1 MANVT
6 YLLGAGASYNALPV
20 IDELTD
26 AIKVTRAILTKIK
39 GRQNTKYHYSSIIN
53 EAEYYGAL
61 TLAIENLEQ
70 LIHGCEDHISI
81 DTYLKML
88 FLTENKD
95 YEKMKSTMVLFFQLY
110 DCLHEDILTYN
121 NEIKQTEKLDK
132 RYDAF
137 FASILDGSYKN
148 LPKNIKI
155 ISWNYDNQIEKAYQ
169 KYLDHSYETEIA
181 GRVLNIC
188 SKSHKVTNIDISNF
202 SVTKINGTSS
212 YFDKEGKLRIVHSG
226 GTKLERVNQFKT
238 ALGSYLETLTVDK
251 GLTPAISFAWD
262 NLEETHTMLEAA
274 KAATKETDSL
284 VIIGYSF
291 PFFNRRIDYEIIR
304 NMTNL
309 KRIYIQ
315 DPNPEEI
322 KDRVL
327 AIKPEFTREGNHLS
341 ITLIKNTKQFHLP
354 DELT

>member
-20 IDELTD
+20 VDELTD

-39 GRQNTKYHYSSIIN
+39 GRQNTKYNYSSIIN

-88 FLTENKD
+88 FLTKNKD

-110 DCLHEDILTYN
+110 DCLHEDISTYN
-121 NEIKQTEKLDK
+121 NEVKQTDKLDK

-148 LPKNIKI
+148 LPENIKI

-169 KYLDHSYETEIA
+169 KYLDHSNETEVA
-181 GRVLNIC
+181 SKVLNIY
-188 SKSHKVTNIDISNF
+188 SKSHKVKPTDIKCF
-202 SVTKINGTSS
+202 SIVKVNGTAS
-212 YFDKEGKLRIVHSG
+212 YFNNEGRLLIVQNSDIHYE
-226 GTKLERVNQFKT
+226 KINQFKT
-238 ALGSYLETLTVDK
+238 TLGTYLETLTVDK
-251 GLTPAISFAWD
+251 TLTPAISFAWD
-262 NLEETHTMLEAA
+262 NLEETHRML
-274 KAATKETDSL
+274 KTTKTATKDTHYL
-284 VIIGYSF
+284 VIVGYSF
-291 PFFNRRIDYEIIR
+291 PFFNRRFDYEIIR